1 MTSCRCP
8 RQAENWTQRAAEF
21 RVPKD
26 LYCTLSTVG
35 LLVMSWPVVLVI
47 VALMVVAHRPES
59 GRLVRG
65 YGFMPRGALRPGP
78 RGASRHSE
86 VSKNAPGRPVA
97 RAHLDG
103 NLRTTWYFLASVSRL
118 ADCIDSALDAVI
130 SGRLTKGGKVG

>member
-47 VALMVVAHRPES
+47 VALMVVASPLPPE
-59 GRLVRG
+59 LTPVR
-65 YGFMPRGALRPGP
+65 MVA
-78 RGASRHSE
+78 
-86 VSKNAPGRPVA
+86 APVLEELQLTA
-97 RAHLDG
+97 LDG
-103 NLRTTWYFLASVSRL
+103 WQVT
-118 ADCIDSALDAVI
+118 ALLITFQVPGHTRKLLQGD
-130 SGRLTKGGKVG
+130 G